1 MKKVL
6 WLSRHEMTPEQV
18 ANLKAAE
25 GFSDAEIVRGKIA
38 WHVSESEEADDEAN
52 ADEWKRL
59 ASAGYDVVVGVFP
72 PVAITGLVLA
82 RSIADGAE
90 GEADAS
96 FECVNGIEVL
106 TPVSVSGTFRDE
118 ATGTIRKSFVFKRWQ
133 HL

>member
-6 WLSRHEMTPEQV
+6 WLSRHEMTSEQV
-18 ANLKAAE
+18 ANLKAVE

-38 WHVSESEEADDEAN
+38 WHVSESEEADDEEN
-52 ADEWKRL
+52 AEEWRRI
-59 ASAGYDVVVGVFP
+59 ASAGYDVVIGVFP

-82 RSIADGAE
+82 RSLADGAE
-90 GEADAS
+90 GESDSS
-96 FECVNGIEVL
+96 FECVNEIDVL